1 VERTAIRG
9 RLTWTEGSVVE
20 LIDETP
26 QVRSIVLDLPHWPGH
41 RAGQHVDVRLTAE
54 DGYQAQRSYSIAS
67 GPEDGYIVLTVE
79 RLEDG
84 EVSPYLVG
92 ELRPGDQL
100 ELRGPIGGYFVWEE
114 PLGGPLLLIGGG
126 SGVVPLRAMVRHWSA
141 VHSAVPVRLFYSAR
155 SLDDVIYRDELL
167 RSAAYDELDVRITL
181 TREQPEDWRGYRRRI
196 DRDLLAE
203 VAWPPAEQAL
213 VYVCG
218 PTGFVEVAANGLVEL
233 GHDQRRIRTERFG
246 PT

>member
-1 VERTAIRG
+1 
-9 RLTWTEGSVVE
+9 
-20 LIDETP
+20 
-26 QVRSIVLDLPHWPGH
+26 
-41 RAGQHVDVRLTAE
+41 
-54 DGYQAQRSYSIAS
+54 
-67 GPEDGYIVLTVE
+67 
-79 RLEDG
+79 
-84 EVSPYLVG
+84 
-92 ELRPGDQL
+92 
-100 ELRGPIGGYFVWEE
+100 
-114 PLGGPLLLIGGG
+114 
-126 SGVVPLRAMVRHWSA
+126 VPLRAMVRHWSA